1 MKTAPPKP
9 VKTDKKAPKT
19 ITIEVWSR
27 SGKTAQPW
35 GNLFGGL
42 RVFTTG
48 GAGYNVSGKVVNPAS
63 GETYNFSG
71 NLVLVGSTPKKE
83 KLRKKP
89 DFPMGVV
96 FTSFRRGDAEAVK
109 KQLMKEYAVT
119 AEIVTAET
127 GGFSVK
133 CTRGV
138 KK

>member
-1 MKTAPPKP
+1 MKTTSPKP

-19 ITIEVWSR
+19 ITVEVWAR

-63 GETYNFSG
+63 GERYNFSG

-83 KLRKKP
+83 KPRKKP
-89 DFPMGVV
+89 DFPMGVI
-96 FTSFRRGDAEAVK
+96 FTSFLRSEVEAVK
-109 KQLMKEYAVT
+109 KHVMKEYDVIAEVVT
-119 AEIVTAET
+119 HET
-127 GGFSVK
+127 GELAVK
-133 CTRGV
+133 C
-138 KK
+138 KKAKK